1 MTDDTRS
8 DQDLDGHA
16 QVAAASATP
25 TSSDAS
31 GVPTRRRVL
40 ALGAV
45 TAGAV
50 VSIRPALAQTVGSV
64 MNCEIPV
71 PDPGRAGSYIASDG
85 SVVAART
92 KGAFP
97 PSPRAFKG
105 EDVKRTLANGSN
117 LPGTDSDR
125 SRAYVK
131 YIRRLQRGQGG
142 FTCFASL
149 QMPRG

>member
-1 MTDDTRS
+1 MSDDTVPH
-8 DQDLDGHA
+8 DPMPETGATDG
-16 QVAAASATP
+16 VTE
-25 TSSDAS
+25 

-40 ALGAV
+40 VLGAV
-45 TAGAV
+45 GAGAV

-64 MNCEIPV
+64 MNCEIPI
-71 PDPGRAGSYIASDG
+71 PDASRAGSYIDSDG
-85 SVVAART
+85 KVVAART

-105 EDVKRTLANGSN
+105 EEVKSALANGNN

>member
-1 MTDDTRS
+1 MDDTRPN
-8 DQDLDGHA
+8 QDPANQDPANQH
-16 QVAAASATP
+16 QAASPEPDT
-25 TSSDAS
+25 

-50 VSIRPALAQTVGSV
+50 VSIRPALAQTAGSV
-64 MNCEIPV
+64 LNCEIPV
-71 PDPGRAGSYIASDG
+71 PDQGRAGSYIDSDG
-85 SVVAART
+85 RVVPART
-92 KGAFP
+92 RGAFP
-97 PSPRAFKG
+97 PSPRPFKG
-105 EDVKRTLANGSN
+105 EEVKRALANGST

-142 FTCFASL
+142 LTCFASL